1 MLEFFIDNL
10 DNITTK
16 AIVDEYGNELTKE
29 NKLKPYTSITREEA
43 ISQLSR
49 DAINYRYSKIYVSSL
64 TNVCKCR
71 FWKLFCKHKEYQEY
85 VMCLDCDSELNM
97 LAAARYLNISGI
109 GYSIIKS
116 SEAGDSIPKPP
127 QLGPQWP
134 QGIQGPQLFI
144 QAVQVPTDHYWIIT
158 DFVSDLMSVA
168 NKMKSIPGVDHRYA
182 NCVFYRKTVLLRA
195 YPKDDK
201 MPIFPDSHSLTNTL
215 AVKWYESFKNY
226 WLSKDMVSLMTAREL
241 QLALVN
247 GNIKTMIMNPN
258 FVV

>member
-10 DNITTK
+10 DDSRKINM
-16 AIVDEYGNELTKE
+16 DEYGNVLTTD
-29 NKLKPYTSITREEA
+29 NKLKSYASITREEA

-71 FWKLFCKHKEYQEY
+71 FWRLFCKHKKYQEY

-97 LAAARYLNISGI
+97 LAAARYLNVAGI
-109 GYSIIKS
+109 GYGIIKS
-116 SEAGDSIPKPP
+116 SEVGDSISKPP
-127 QLGPQWP
+127 QLGPQGP
-134 QGIQGPQLFI
+134 QGIQGPQFI
-144 QAVQVPTDHYWIIT
+144 PAVQVVPTDHYWIIT
-158 DFVSDLMSVA
+158 DFVSDLTSVA
-168 NKMKSIPGVDHRYA
+168 NKMKSIPGVDHRYT
-182 NCVFYRKTVLLRA
+182 NCVYYRKTVLLRA
-195 YPKDDK
+195 YPKNDK
-201 MPIFPDSHSLTNTL
+201 LPIFPDSHNLTNAL
-215 AVKWYESFKNY
+215 SIKWYDSFKNY
-226 WLSKDMVSLMTAREL
+226 WLSKDMISLMTAREL